1 MKALFDQT
9 DRQIIGRFYRNQKQ
23 YKPIVVTRFEI
34 TKAKRDFGRAI
45 EPYLKPIVEFL
56 NRKL

>member
-34 TKAKRDFGRAI
+34 TKAKIDFGKAI
-45 EPYLKPIVEFL
+45 EPYIKPIVEFL